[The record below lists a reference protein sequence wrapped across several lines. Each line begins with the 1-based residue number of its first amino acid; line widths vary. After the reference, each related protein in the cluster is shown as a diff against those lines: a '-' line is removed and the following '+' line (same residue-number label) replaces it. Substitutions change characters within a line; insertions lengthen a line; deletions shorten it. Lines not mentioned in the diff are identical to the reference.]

1 MTAPFPV
8 RETAAFPPAEAAA
21 VSAAFAGAEV
31 ILEYGAG
38 GSTRMAAA
46 MPGKVVYS
54 VESDP
59 DWIQHVAQEL
69 EGCAAQVVLHHADI
83 GPTRAWGY
91 PAQPG
96 RMASWPGYALSIWD
110 RPDFRHP
117 EVVLIDGRFR
127 PACILTTLF
136 RIARPVT
143 VLWDDYTDRALY
155 HFVEDFCPK
164 TDSVGRMAIFTAQPM
179 AVPADQLGLIIS
191 TFLRPQ

>member
-59 DWIQHVAQEL
+59 DWIQRVAQDL
-69 EGCAAQVVLHHADI
+69 EGCAAQVLLHHADI

-96 RMASWPGYALSIWD
+96 RMASWPGYALSVWD
-110 RPDFRHP
+110 RPDFVHP
-117 EVVLIDGRFR
+117 DVVLIDGRFR
-127 PACILTTLF
+127 IGCFIAIAANIRKPVRILF
-136 RIARPVT
+136 
-143 VLWDDYTDRALY
+143 DDYADRPRY
-155 HFVEDFCPK
+155 SFVEQIAPPVER
-164 TDSVGRMAIFTAQPM
+164 VGRMAIFELEPRRFGAILKLRHAQKFLD
-179 AVPADQLGLIIS
+179 AV
-191 TFLRPQ
+191 